1 MKQESKQ
8 FHISRLFTLGVF
20 FLFALTLVLVILTG
34 AKIYRT
40 TVDAGQ
46 HAYEERVTVQ
56 YLTARVRRA
65 DSLSLM
71 TLEDFCSL
79 DALVFHETLDGTDC
93 QTLIY
98 CYDGWLRELF
108 CTDSAAFSPSSGE
121 KVLPLD
127 GISMT
132 KNESLL
138 HITATLPCGN
148 TVSFDLQLRSGME
161 VTP

>member
-1 MKQESKQ
+1 MKQEPKQ

-20 FLFALTLVLVILTG
+20 FLFALTLMLVILTG
-34 AKIYRT
+34 AKIYRS
-40 TVDAGQ
+40 TVDTGQ
-46 HAYEERVTVQ
+46 QAYEERVTVQ

-71 TLEDFCSL
+71 TLEDYCGL
-79 DALVFHETLDGTDC
+79 DALVFHETLDGTDY

-121 KVLPLD
+121 KILPLT
-127 GISMT
+127 GMT
-132 KNESLL
+132 LSQNGSLL
-138 HITATLPCGN
+138 HITVSLPHGDA
-148 TVSFDLQLRSGME
+148 VSFELQLRSGVE
-161 VTP
+161 VKP